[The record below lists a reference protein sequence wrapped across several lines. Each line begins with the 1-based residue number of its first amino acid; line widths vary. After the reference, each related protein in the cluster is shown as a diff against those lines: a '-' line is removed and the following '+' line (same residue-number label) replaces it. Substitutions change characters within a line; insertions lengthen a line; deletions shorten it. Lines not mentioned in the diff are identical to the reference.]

1 MPKPAPHQQRH
12 QCLPDCSTR
21 QYGTKEKHHLHCAV
35 QLLEQAQVVLQE
47 RQDIVL
53 GLSNKDGLHCALK
66 APQPGLVCLCCHC
79 DVYLQEMILF
89 RSDSCMLAQNIQP
102 WVALTLSS
110 CAPGSNFEG
119 NADMFDTLLLIVII
133 HAITPIAVHTGLLS
147 HIPGNHS
154 AREHTWQLSVQLCA
168 EACWAVFCQAPKMR
182 RAHGLDVM

>member
-12 QCLPDCSTR
+12 QFLPGCSTR
-21 QYGTKEKHHLHCAV
+21 QYGTKDKYHLHCAV

-47 RQDIVL
+47 RQDVVL

-79 DVYLQEMILF
+79 DVYLQDMILF

-110 CAPGSNFEG
+110 CAPGSIIKG
-119 NADMFDTLLLIVII
+119 NTDLLTRCCYCNYSHGDTYCC
-133 HAITPIAVHTGLLS
+133 A
-147 HIPGNHS
+147 HS
-154 AREHTWQLSVQLCA
+154 AA
-168 EACWAVFCQAPKMR
+168 IA
-182 RAHGLDVM
+182 